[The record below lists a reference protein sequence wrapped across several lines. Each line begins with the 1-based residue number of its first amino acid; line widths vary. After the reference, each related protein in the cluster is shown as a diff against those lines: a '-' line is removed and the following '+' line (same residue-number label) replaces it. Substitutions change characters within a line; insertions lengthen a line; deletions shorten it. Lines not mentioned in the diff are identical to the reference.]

1 MLRRIRHMLSRRR
14 NQEQKLESARL
25 RMLQHDL
32 LERDI
37 TSPRVMGAMG
47 KVPRELFVGEASR
60 DQAYGDS
67 ALPIGQGQT
76 ISQPYMVALMT
87 QLLEVQPESHV
98 LEIGTGSGYQAAVL
112 AELAASVVTMERHGG
127 LSHTAQRAL
136 ADAGCDNIHFVIG
149 DGSLG
154 WSEEAPYDRILVTA
168 AAEKV
173 PPALVEQLADGGIL
187 VAPIGPR
194 DRQRIEV
201 YRKRG
206 DKIERDTGTPCRF
219 VPLVGQQGFAE

>member
-1 MLRRIRHMLSRRR
+1 MLSRRR
-14 NQEQKLESARL
+14 NQEQKLESARSH
-25 RMLQHDL
+25 MLQHDL

-37 TSPRVMGAMG
+37 TSPRVLDAMG

-60 DQAYGDS
+60 DQAYGDN
-67 ALPIGQGQT
+67 ALSIGQGQT

-87 QLLEVQPESHV
+87 QLLDVEPESHV

-112 AELAASVVTMERHGG
+112 AELGASVVTMERHEA

-136 ADAGCDNIHFVIG
+136 ADAGYDNIHFVIG

-154 WSEEAPYDRILVTA
+154 WAEEAPYDRIVVTA

-201 YRKRG
+201 YCKYG
-206 DKIERDTGTPCRF
+206 DKLEHDTGTHCRF

>member
-1 MLRRIRHMLSRRR
+1 MLRRIRQMLSRRR
-14 NQEQKLESARL
+14 DQEQELESARL

-37 TSPRVMGAMG
+37 TSPRVLDAMG
-47 KVPRELFVGEASR
+47 KVPRELFVCEASR
-60 DQAYGDS
+60 DQAYGDN

-87 QLLEVQPESHV
+87 QLLNVERNSHV

-112 AELAASVVTMERHGG
+112 AELAASVVTIERHGE
-127 LSHTAQRAL
+127 LSRAAQRAL
-136 ADAGCDNIHFVIG
+136 ADAGYDNIHFVIG

-154 WSEEAPYDRILVTA
+154 WPEEAPYDRIVVTA
-168 AAEKV
+168 AAEEL
-173 PPALVEQLADGGIL
+173 PTALMEQLADGGIL

-194 DRQRIEV
+194 EHQRIEV

-206 DKIERDTGTPCRF
+206 DRMEHETGTPCRF